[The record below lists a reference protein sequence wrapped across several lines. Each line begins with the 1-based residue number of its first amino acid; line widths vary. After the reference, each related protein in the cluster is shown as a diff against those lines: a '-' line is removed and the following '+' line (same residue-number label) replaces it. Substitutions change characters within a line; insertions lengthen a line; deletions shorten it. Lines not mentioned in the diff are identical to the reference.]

1 MAIANRFPPDVPTTA
16 EEAQDQV
23 ESTVST
29 LRGKAAD
36 MADKASETVKDGY
49 ERAREAWDE
58 ADPIATAR
66 EGGQAVARTVERHPL
81 ATLGLGAVSIGLI
94 AWATLRSRP
103 VSRWE
108 RYQPDYG
115 RVRGWL
121 NDYGSDAAEAGS
133 RALKAGSNWLSA
145 RRDLADDYADRAND
159 YASRAREY
167 ADTGGRMLV
176 KRAEREPMA
185 ALVGLGLAVYVIGS
199 LLASAS
205 SREEPAPAPARRR
218 STKR

>member
-1 MAIANRFPPDVPTTA
+1 MAMANKFPPDVPDNA
-16 EEAQDQV
+16 EEAQDQAETAV
-23 ESTVST
+23 RT

-49 ERAREAWDE
+49 ERAKEAWDE
-58 ADPIATAR
+58 ADPIETVR
-66 EGGQAVARTVERHPL
+66 EGGQAVVRTVERHPL
-81 ATLGLGAVSIGLI
+81 AMIGLGALSVGLI

-121 NDYGSDAAEAGS
+121 NDYGSDVAEAGN
-133 RALKAGSNWLSA
+133 RALKAGSNWLGA
-145 RRDLADDYADRAND
+145 RREVADDYVDRAGD

-167 ADTGGRMLV
+167 ADRGGRMLV

-199 LLASAS
+199 LLISAS
-205 SREEPAPAPARRR
+205 VKEPPAAPARKRSARR
-218 STKR
+218 

>member
-1 MAIANRFPPDVPTTA
+1 MAMANKFPPDVPDNA
-16 EEAQDQV
+16 EEAQEQV
-23 ESTVST
+23 ESTVRA

-36 MADKASETVKDGY
+36 MADKASETVKDHY
-49 ERAREAWDE
+49 ERAKDAWDE
-58 ADPIATAR
+58 ADPIETVR

-94 AWATLRSRP
+94 AWATLRARP
-103 VSRWE
+103 ETRWE

-121 NDYGSDAAEAGS
+121 NDYGSDAADAGS

-145 RRDLADDYADRAND
+145 RRDAADDYADRAND

-167 ADTGGRMLV
+167 ADMGGRMLV

-205 SREEPAPAPARRR
+205 TRQEPAPAPARRR
-218 STKR
+218 SAKR